1 MNTSYFSKERAQR
14 AVNFIEHLPHTK
26 GRWAGQPFKL
36 EKWQREDIIE
46 PLFGTLNAD
55 GNRQYR
61 TAYISLPRKNGKTT
75 LGSGIALYLLFGDG
89 EQGAEVYS
97 AASDRDQA
105 TLVFDPAAHMVRRS
119 APLAKRAKV
128 IDSTKRII
136 FPKTGSF
143 YRAIAADAAGSW
155 GYNLHGL
162 IADEL
167 HAWRDRELWDAVTTA
182 SGARSQPLI
191 VVITT
196 AGWDKNSVWYEV
208 YQYAKQVLDGT
219 VKDPTFFAYIREP
232 KEGDDWRSRKVWRA
246 CNPGLGTFRDLGEMI
261 ALARKAKHSPAVE
274 NVFRRLYLNDA
285 HTVQATRWIPLE
297 LWDENAG
304 IVDEAALLGRT
315 CYGGLD
321 LGETNDMTAWAL
333 LFPQDNGHL
342 DVLVRYW
349 VPEERLADSD
359 NPHRT
364 LYQTWVRQGCLKTT
378 PGATIRG
385 PFITAQILED
395 AKRFKLVSMNVD
407 PWHAKDI
414 ALDLTDAGLE
424 VAQLG
429 QSFSGLSG
437 PTAEFHRRLLERSLR
452 HGGNPILRWNVDNLS
467 VRQDPAGNLK
477 PDKAASSGK
486 IDGVSAVL
494 NALDRVMRHEDKQV
508 LWTSA

>member
-1 MNTSYFSKERAQR
+1 MNTSYYSKERAQR

-26 GRWAGQPFKL
+26 GRWAGSKFKL

-61 TAYISLPRKNGKTT
+61 TAYISVPRKNGKST
-75 LGSGIALYLLFGDG
+75 LGAAIALYLLFGDG

-97 AASDRDQA
+97 AACDRDQA
-105 TLVFDPAAHMVRRS
+105 SLVFDVAAQMTRRS

-136 FPKTGSF
+136 LPKTGSF
-143 YRAIAADAAGSW
+143 YRAIAADVAGAW
-155 GYNLHGL
+155 GYNVHGL

-167 HAWRDRELWDAVTTA
+167 HAWPKRDLWDALSTA

-196 AGWDKNSVWYEV
+196 AGWDKTSVWHEV
-208 YQYAKQVLDGT
+208 YQYAKQVLDGV
-219 VKDPTFFAYIREP
+219 VKDPTFFTYIREP
-232 KEGDDWRSRKVWRA
+232 VEGADWRSRKVWRA
-246 CNPGLGTFRDLGEMI
+246 CNPGLGTFRDMGEMVAQ
-261 ALARKAKHSPAVE
+261 ALQAKHSPAKE
-274 NVFRRLYLNDA
+274 NTFRRLLLNDPK
-285 HTVQATRWIPLE
+285 TVQANRWIDLE

-304 IVDEAALLGRT
+304 IVDEAKLLGRT

-321 LGETNDMTAWAL
+321 LGETNDMTAWGL
-333 LFPQDNGHL
+333 LFPGERDL
-342 DVLVRYW
+342 LEVLMRYW

-364 LYQTWVRQGCLKTT
+364 LYQTWVRQGWLKTT

-395 AKRFKLVSMNVD
+395 AKRFKLVSTNVD

-486 IDGVSAVL
+486 IDGVSALL
-494 NALDRVMRHEDKQV
+494 NALDRAMRHEEKEV
-508 LWTSA
+508 MWTSA